1 MLGRVALGVVKIV
14 GPQRTHMLGTAKVHV
29 LVVLVVVL
37 LVTCSAENH
46 RLRAHGSRYAGD
58 VTDESQCAPG
68 LIYADNRGPV
78 CPLRCECAMARVVWT
93 TCRSRC

>member
-1 MLGRVALGVVKIV
+1 
-14 GPQRTHMLGTAKVHV
+14 MLGTAKVHV
-29 LVVLVVVL
+29 LMVLVVVL
-37 LVTCSAENH
+37 LVTCPAENH

-93 TCRSRC
+93 T